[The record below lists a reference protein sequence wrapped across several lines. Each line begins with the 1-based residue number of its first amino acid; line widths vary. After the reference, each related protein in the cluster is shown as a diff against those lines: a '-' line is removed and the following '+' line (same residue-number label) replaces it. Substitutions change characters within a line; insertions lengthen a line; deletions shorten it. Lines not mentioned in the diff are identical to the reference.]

1 MMVKTESALLESPRL
16 AALQAE
22 LAAGVPNAEGQFW
35 DEVESLGTPLAEFI
49 DDAADGLWV
58 TFLWR
63 ETPEEPVDHVA
74 IGEFFSPGDPG
85 EKPLARLGRSS
96 VWFRTYRMK
105 RGLRAEYAFWVND
118 VLGPLRGSD
127 DIEARLDRL
136 RRDPLNAAHTAEPW
150 MTFPEGSERND
161 SSVFALPGA
170 EPFVWKVWRDVPH
183 GVVTEHTVRSEI
195 LDNERTVWTH
205 EPPNRDASVE
215 PMVLIQFDG
224 DRCIGTMGLPA
235 VLDNLH
241 AAGKVRPI
249 IGLFVGNVDRGKEL
263 PCNASFADFLADEL
277 LPWARTRFGIA
288 ARPEQVIAAGQSY
301 GGLAAAWVG
310 LTRPDAV
317 GHVISQSGSFWW
329 LPNPEQVRSS
339 SQVVG
344 AAPLCGWLPHQVAGW
359 EPVATR
365 FSLEAGTL
373 EAQNSGV
380 MPSLLST
387 NRHMRDV
394 LLARGHD
401 VTYREYQG
409 GHEYSYWGELIADA
423 LQRHAGVNGTT

>member
-1 MMVKTESALLESPRL
+1 MTIDTETTFVESARL
-16 AALQAE
+16 AALQSE
-22 LAAGVPNAEGQFW
+22 LAAGLPDSESRFW
-35 DEVESLGTPLAEFI
+35 REVAHIGTPLVEPI
-49 DDAADGLWV
+49 EDDSDELWV
-58 TFLWR
+58 TFLWQG
-63 ETPEEPVDHVA
+63 TVDEPVDHVA

-85 EKPLARLGRSS
+85 EKPLARLGSSS

-118 VLGPLRGSD
+118 VVGPLRGSD
-127 DIEARLDRL
+127 DIEERLNRL
-136 RRDPLNAAHTAEPW
+136 RLDPLNPLHTAEPW
-150 MTFPEGSERND
+150 MTFPEDSERND

-170 EPFVWKVWRDVPH
+170 EPFVWKVWRDVPR
-183 GVVTEHTVRSEI
+183 GTVTEQMVRSEI
-195 LDNERTVWTH
+195 LDNERTVWTY
-205 EPPNRDASVE
+205 EPPPHDAAME
-215 PMVLIQFDG
+215 PMLLIQFDG
-224 DRCIGTMGLPA
+224 DHCIGKMGLPV

-241 AAGKVRPI
+241 AARRVRPVI
-249 IGLFVGNVDRGKEL
+249 ALFVGNVDRGIEL
-263 PCNASFADFLADEL
+263 PCNVSFADFLADEL
-277 LPWARTRFGIA
+277 IPWARARFGIS
-288 ARPEQVIAAGQSY
+288 ARPEQVMVAGQSY

-339 SQVVG
+339 SPTVG
-344 AAPLCGWLPHQVAGW
+344 AAPLCGWLPNQVAGW

-380 MPSLLST
+380 TPSLLST

-394 LLARGHD
+394 LLATGHD
-401 VTYREYQG
+401 VSYREYSG
-409 GHEYSYWGELIADA
+409 GHEYAYWGELIADG
-423 LQRHAGVNGTT
+423 LLRHAGIGESV